1 MRRTLFGC
9 EFGICFNFSFDNCG
23 LNDPYCLIDK
33 DPMILFTL
41 CVKSFAPILAGI
53 LIAFLVY
60 VTSIA
65 KDIAEWIIGFP
76 EKLTKELILKGVFV
90 ICNIVSSELM
100 NFALDKF
107 IKSLKKKTLKKQ
119 LDKLKKINA
128 IAFQIIDVLNTIFSS
143 SIGEHINKKLSS
155 ILGDKIKI
163 TFKWQKLIKN
173 CFDPV
178 RIMKISLLLLL
189 CFASFLFNFNSRKD
203 ALKYNK
209 NNSMKFQEFKND
221 NNEIDDKIINEEIDK
236 LAEKSKKM
244 VTDEKGEKLIDENSE
259 TDCNKISQI
268 GSAYEKVSK
277 TYLYKYK
284 VFNPYEMIVK
294 FTDFVDDYKEILKD
308 SFDLVSDVKYCIQKK
323 R

>member
-1 MRRTLFGC
+1 
-9 EFGICFNFSFDNCG
+9 
-23 LNDPYCLIDK
+23 
-33 DPMILFTL
+33 
-41 CVKSFAPILAGI
+41 
-53 LIAFLVY
+53 
-60 VTSIA
+60 
-65 KDIAEWIIGFP
+65 
-76 EKLTKELILKGVFV
+76 
-90 ICNIVSSELM
+90 
-100 NFALDKF
+100 
-107 IKSLKKKTLKKQ
+107 
-119 LDKLKKINA
+119 
-128 IAFQIIDVLNTIFSS
+128 
-143 SIGEHINKKLSS
+143 
-155 ILGDKIKI
+155 
-163 TFKWQKLIKN
+163 
-173 CFDPV
+173 
-178 RIMKISLLLLL
+178 MKISLLLLL

-294 FTDFVDDYKEILKD
+294 FTDFVDDNKEILKD
-308 SFDLVSDVKYCIQKK
+308 SFDIVSDVKYCIQKK
-323 R
+323 VN